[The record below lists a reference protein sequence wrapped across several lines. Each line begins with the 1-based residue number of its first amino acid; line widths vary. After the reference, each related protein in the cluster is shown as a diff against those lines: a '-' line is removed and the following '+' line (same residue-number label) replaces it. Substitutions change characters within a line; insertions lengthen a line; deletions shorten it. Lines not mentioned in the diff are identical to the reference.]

1 MLKQTGLCFLVG
13 ALGVAACGGPS
24 DNDYSGSP
32 SAGQATSGSSGSKAS
47 GGSGGAS
54 AAGGSS
60 GSSKGGSSAA
70 TGGSS
75 LGGTTD
81 AGGSSGTTGGTDV
94 GGSAGTLGGSSG
106 DTAMGG
112 SSGDTAMG
120 GTGMTSGG
128 AGAMAGTGNETGG
141 GSGMA
146 GKPGVGGSAGAG
158 PDCEEL
164 ATMYAAALDAA
175 KVCDPNSGKDQ
186 CTELVQSSLTC
197 GCDQYVN
204 PENAEA
210 VTELT
215 RLRKQ
220 GTKCM
225 ELCPAIACL
234 PPEHGTCEQD
244 SDGGK
249 EDGHCLTA
257 TGILE

>member
-94 GGSAGTLGGSSG
+94 GGSAGTL
-106 DTAMGG
+106 GG